1 MYTDYLLILFSL
13 LFCFAGLAGCI
24 IPGLPG
30 PPLNYVAL
38 ILLQWAFSPFSVTFL
53 IVWAVIV
60 FVIAVLDY
68 MLPVWTAKKFGA
80 TRQGIIGSIAGMIL
94 GVFFTPIGM
103 ITGLIAGAI
112 IGDLIAGRQLHK
124 AVGSGAATAF
134 GTLLTIGIKLIVSG
148 ILAFYTV
155 FEAGTYLW
163 VSWS

>member
-1 MYTDYLLILFSL
+1 MDYLLILISL
-13 LFCFAGLAGCI
+13 IFCFAGLAGCI
-24 IPGLPG
+24 LPGLPG

-38 ILLQWAFSPFSVTFL
+38 WLLQWAFKPFSVTFL
-53 IVWAVIV
+53 IAWAVV
-60 FVIAVLDY
+60 VIIITVLDY

-94 GVFFTPIGM
+94 GMFFTPLGM
-103 ITGLIAGAI
+103 IAGLIAGAI
-112 IGDLIAGRQLHK
+112 IGDLMAGQRLQK

-148 ILAFYTV
+148 IMAFYTL
-155 FEAGTYLW
+155 FEAGAYLW